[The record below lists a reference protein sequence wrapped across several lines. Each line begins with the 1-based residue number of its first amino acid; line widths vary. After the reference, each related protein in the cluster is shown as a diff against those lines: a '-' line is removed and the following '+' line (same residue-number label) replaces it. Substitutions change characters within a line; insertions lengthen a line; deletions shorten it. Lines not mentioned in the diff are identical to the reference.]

1 MRQAVFTRASRA
13 AHSAAS
19 RLMLYAVDSMLVLV
33 HGSCISDPTSL
44 GWASV
49 GQRSV
54 VVGGLL
60 QAALGVRLNRDM

>member
-1 MRQAVFTRASRA
+1 
-13 AHSAAS
+13 
-19 RLMLYAVDSMLVLV
+19 MLYAVDSMLVLV